1 MNKQTS
7 EASVRLGRDLLFDM
21 LSAHDIPYVFGNPGT
36 SELPFIDGAEQ
47 YGHIEYISALHEA
60 NAVSMAMGY
69 ARQSRKP
76 GVAIVHVAPGLA
88 NAMGNIYNAYRAGI
102 PLVIIAGQ
110 HHSDLLLGEPILA
123 GDHVK
128 QVESMT
134 KWAHEIRNMTEYPV
148 AMQRAFKVAMTE
160 PKGPVF
166 LSIPYNLSLTPTEAR
181 IGKPPLFEQAV
192 SASGASVKRFLDTLL
207 SHERILLI
215 SGDQV
220 GDQQATHLLQ
230 KWAEQLGVPVMAEG
244 MPTRQNIDS
253 AHPQYLGTFPMNAG
267 VIRQVYAEYDALVMV
282 GTTVQLPVALS
293 DGQGFLV
300 DEQHPVFYIQQD
312 AWEIAKNP
320 GLAYGLQGSV
330 HGLLEQVVEM
340 MPGLLETD
348 SIRQM
353 VQERRGKTLEASG
366 RRRQSLQV
374 QLEQDR
380 MLGQITA
387 SVLAAELNRQL
398 AALPEGK
405 FTLVNEAVSNSAAFV
420 QHIHLWEPHQYTA
433 GKGGGLGHGVGQAL
447 GIKLAEPERTVVC
460 AVGDGTFLYYPQIL
474 YSAVAYDIPVLFLIV
489 QNEAYRVLK
498 QGLQAMGE
506 PLGHKTI
513 PSLELAGAAH
523 MVKLAE
529 AFGVEGE
536 TVRDKDALAPA
547 LERALARSRK
557 QPYMLEVYVK

>member
-21 LSAHDIPYVFGNPGT
+21 LTAYDIPYVFGNPGT

-110 HHSDLLLGEPILA
+110 HHSEWLLGEPILA

-134 KWAHEIRNMTEYPV
+134 KWAHEIRNMAEYPV

-166 LSIPYNLSLTPTEAR
+166 LSAPYNLSLTPTEAR
-181 IGKPPLFEQAV
+181 IGKPELFEQAV
-192 SASGASVKRFLDTLL
+192 SVSGSAVKLFLEKLL

-220 GDQQATHLLQ
+220 GDQQAVGLLQ
-230 KWAEQLGVPVMAEG
+230 EWAELLGAPVMAEG

-267 VIRQVYAEYDALVMV
+267 VIRQVYAECDALVMV
-282 GTTVQLPVALS
+282 GTTVQLPAALS

-300 DEQHPVFYIQQD
+300 DDRKPVFYIQQD

-330 HGLLEQVVEM
+330 HGLLQQLVEATSGLLTDALQQVV
-340 MPGLLETD
+340 
-348 SIRQM
+348 R
-353 VQERRGKTLEASG
+353 ERRSKTEEAAA

-374 QLEQDR
+374 QLEQDWEVER
-380 MLGQITA
+380 ITA

-398 AALPEGK
+398 ATLPAGR
-405 FTLVNEAVSNSAAFV
+405 FTLVNEAVSNAGAFI
-420 QHIHLWEPHQYTA
+420 QYMHLWEPQQYTA

-447 GIKLAEPERTVVC
+447 GIKLADPERTVVC

-474 YSAVAYDIPVLFLIV
+474 YSAVTYDIPVLFLIV

-506 PLGHKTI
+506 PLGHKVI
-513 PSLELAGAAH
+513 PSLELAGAVH
-523 MVKLAE
+523 MMKLAE
-529 AFGVEGE
+529 AFGVAGE
-536 TVRDKDALAPA
+536 TVQDREALAPA
-547 LERALARSRK
+547 LERALAKSRK